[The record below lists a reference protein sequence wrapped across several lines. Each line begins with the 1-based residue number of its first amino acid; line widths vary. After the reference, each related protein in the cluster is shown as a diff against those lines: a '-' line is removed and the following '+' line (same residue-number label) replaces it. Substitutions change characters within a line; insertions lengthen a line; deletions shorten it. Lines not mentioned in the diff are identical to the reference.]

1 MSSCKKWNSC
11 NNNCKRSGGG
21 RGGGNGVIGKDGAPG
36 PRGPTGLQGPTG
48 PAPTG
53 LNGMIPYEPYNQN
66 NAAHETE
73 GRGSIQLKSN
83 DTTTYIQFTAP
94 STGYYTKARM
104 LTNGISGNPD
114 ISGSAT
120 IQVRMGVY
128 DNSENYA
135 PFLPVPPSGARGN
148 QGIPYNILGQGVLD
162 ITPPHSNWSYRFLD
176 ISLNPPVHL
185 KMNENYWFA
194 YSTHNSVDL
203 SSNIFTIANNYF
215 FIPPSNQIQ
224 NGNVLSVLDI
234 SDNNTKGGPSG
245 AGGGDASMNDIT
257 DLSGA
262 PLQPSP
268 NATWFRLYDPSASFI
283 VGPQGPTGDCG
294 CTGATGSAGPA
305 FKSYDFGVHILPQND
320 NTTAQAPKVRLGL
333 DSLSVMG
340 GASRLSNA
348 VISFVGGPI
357 GWIYPSYG
365 GYAQFGSA
373 LGQDI
378 SNVTI
383 LNQLNWSDRSS
394 LPTGAWASKSSYSRP
409 IGRTIDTDFTIDLDS
424 EFSWVFG
431 PYDGGNTVG
440 GWAPTTVSPYT
451 SNMNLYIVKIP
462 QITYKP
468 SGLPGGAPV
477 PETLVPDAS
486 GNWKWIKLTFDPTY
500 RPQPP
505 PIPATQT
512 AVGRC
517 GSYTLRDMIAPFTHA
532 RPGLQSFGTGT
543 YNQVGTPI
551 TSIWTGLKFVP
562 GDTLGIFI
570 GKQGMFYENKNL
582 ETNEFYLISPATFS
596 LKVKQT

>member
-21 RGGGNGVIGKDGAPG
+21 RGGGGGGNGVIGKDGATG
-36 PRGPTGLQGPTG
+36 PRGPTGPTG

-104 LTNGISGNPD
+104 LTNDISGNND

-135 PFLPVPPSGARGN
+135 PLFPVPPSGALGN
-148 QGIPYNILGQGVLD
+148 QGIPYNILGQGVLN
-162 ITPPHSNWSYRFLD
+162 ITPPHSNWSFRFLD

-194 YSTHNSVDL
+194 YSTHNSLDL

-224 NGNVLSVLDI
+224 NGNRLSVLDI
-234 SDNNTKGGPSG
+234 SDNNTKGGP
-245 AGGGDASMNDIT
+245 AGGGDASMNSIT

-262 PLQPSP
+262 PLRPSP

-283 VGPQGPTGDCG
+283 VGPTGDCG
-294 CTGATGSAGPA
+294 CTGAIGATGATGPTGPAASA
-305 FKSYDFGVHILPQND
+305 FKSYDFGVHILPQNS
-320 NTTAQAPKVRLGL
+320 TTHVLAPKVRLGL

-340 GASRLSNA
+340 GASRVSNA
-348 VISFVGGPI
+348 VISFEDQPI

-365 GYAQFGSA
+365 GYAQFESVQ
-373 LGQDI
+373 GQDI

-394 LPTGAWASKSSYSRP
+394 LPTGAWASESLYSRV
-409 IGRTIDTDFTIDLDS
+409 IGRAIDTEFTIDLDS
-424 EFSWVFG
+424 VFSWVFG
-431 PYDGGNTVG
+431 PYDGGLTVG
-440 GWAPTTVSPYT
+440 GWAKPSLSAPSA
-451 SNMNLYIVKIP
+451 SNMNLFIVKIP
-462 QITYKP
+462 QTTHRPNLP
-468 SGLPGGAPV
+468 SGIDI
-477 PETLVPDAS
+477 PETLVPDSS
-486 GNWKWIKLTFDPTY
+486 GNWKWIKLTFDPIYLDT
-500 RPQPP
+500 PP
-505 PIPATQT
+505 RAI
-512 AVGRC
+512 GRC
-517 GSYTLRDMIAPFTHA
+517 GSYTIRDMMVVTHA
-532 RPGLQSFGTGT
+532 QPYARHGTGQYNQTGDSITSSWPGL
-543 YNQVGTPI
+543 N
-551 TSIWTGLKFVP
+551 FVP

-570 GKQGMFYENKNL
+570 SNQGMFYENKNPG
-582 ETNEFYLISPATFS
+582 TNELHLISPATFS

>member
-104 LTNGISGNPD
+104 LTNDISGNPD
-114 ISGSAT
+114 ISASAT

-135 PFLPVPPSGARGN
+135 PFFPAPPSGARGN

-194 YSTHNSVDL
+194 YSTYCADL
-203 SSNIFTIANNYF
+203 SSNQQARIFARGNMGPNAPSSDIAA
-215 FIPPSNQIQ
+215 
-224 NGNVLSVLDI
+224 GNLFSVLDI
-234 SDNNTKGGPSG
+234 SFNSTQGGP

-262 PLQPSP
+262 PLRYSF
-268 NATWFRLYDPSASFI
+268 NNTWFRLYDPSASFI

-294 CTGATGSAGPA
+294 CTGATGRAGPA
-305 FKSYDFGVHILPQND
+305 FKSYDFGVHILPQNS
-320 NTTAQAPKVRLGL
+320 TTHVLAPKVRLGL

-340 GASRLSNA
+340 GASRVSNA
-348 VISFVGGPI
+348 VISFEGQPI

-365 GYAQFGSA
+365 GYAQFESVQ
-373 LGQDI
+373 GQDI

-394 LPTGAWASKSSYSRP
+394 LPTGAWASESLYSRV
-409 IGRTIDTDFTIDLDS
+409 IGRAIDTEFTIDLDS
-424 EFSWVFG
+424 VFSWVFG
-431 PYDGGNTVG
+431 PYDGGLTVG
-440 GWAPTTVSPYT
+440 GWAKPSISAPSA
-451 SNMNLYIVKIP
+451 SNMNLFIVKIP
-462 QITYKP
+462 QTTHRPNLP
-468 SGLPGGAPV
+468 SGIDI
-477 PETLVPDAS
+477 PETLVPDSS
-486 GNWKWIKLTFDPTY
+486 GNWKWIKLTFDPIYLDT
-500 RPQPP
+500 PP
-505 PIPATQT
+505 RAI
-512 AVGRC
+512 GRC
-517 GSYTLRDMIAPFTHA
+517 GSYTIRDMMVVTHA
-532 RPGLQSFGTGT
+532 QPYARHGTGQYNQTGDSITSSWPGL
-543 YNQVGTPI
+543 N
-551 TSIWTGLKFVP
+551 FVP
-562 GDTLGIFI
+562 GDIAFVSQKGGISNPI
-570 GKQGMFYENKNL
+570 SV
-582 ETNEFYLISPATFS
+582 LI
-596 LKVKQT
+596 

>member
-11 NNNCKRSGGG
+11 NNNCKRSGCGRGG
-21 RGGGNGVIGKDGAPG
+21 GGGGNGVIGKDGAT
-36 PRGPTGLQGPTG
+36 GPTGPTG

-104 LTNGISGNPD
+104 LTNDIAGNND
-114 ISGSAT
+114 ISGSAI

-135 PFLPVPPSGARGN
+135 PFFPVPPSGARGN
-148 QGIPYNILGQGVLD
+148 QGIPYNILGQGVLN

-234 SDNNTKGGPSG
+234 SDNNTKGGP
-245 AGGGDASMNDIT
+245 AGGGNASMNSIT

-262 PLQPSP
+262 PLRPSP

-320 NTTAQAPKVRLGL
+320 STAVHAPKVRLGL

-340 GASRLSNA
+340 GASRVNNA
-348 VISFVGGPI
+348 VISFENGPI

-365 GYAQFGSA
+365 GYAQFESVQ
-373 LGQDI
+373 GQDI

-394 LPTGAWASKSSYSRP
+394 LPTGAWDSKSSYSRA
-409 IGRTIDTDFTIDLDS
+409 IGRTIDTEFTIDLDS
-424 EFSWVFG
+424 VFSWVFG
-431 PYDGGNTVG
+431 PYDGGLTVG
-440 GWAPTTVSPYT
+440 GWAAIATPASA
-451 SNMNLYIVKIP
+451 SSMNLFIVKIP
-462 QITYKP
+462 QIKHKP
-468 SGLPGGAPV
+468 NVPPGISV

-486 GNWKWIKLTFDPTY
+486 GNWEWIKIFFDPIYLGT
-500 RPQPP
+500 PP
-505 PIPATQT
+505 T

-517 GSYTLRDMIAPFTHA
+517 GSYTLRDMIPPIHG
-532 RPGLQSFGTGT
+532 RPNAFHGTGP
-543 YNQVGTPI
+543 YNQPGN
-551 TSIWTGLKFVP
+551 SIASAWTGLNFVP

-570 GKQGMFYENKNL
+570 GSQGMFYEKLNPSTSEL
-582 ETNEFYLISPATFS
+582 YLISPATFS